1 MLTDSDKSNITMRRP
16 YPVLPQ
22 PGEIWE
28 LNPQVLSPIK
38 FSTYEE
44 NNLYSSEA
52 QRFLQGHTPPR
63 YAMIVTEPDL
73 DNETE
78 IEWKIVSVMLLSGEI
93 NFISD
98 VDLLIP
104 GHISGL
110 AQDLLA
116 ETWHIQLM
124 LTCNLLQPVG
134 KRLSQEIY
142 DILLDIG
149 DDQHGLVTQ
158 QPEISK
164 IERLGLK
171 RGNKKALEIPEIAL
185 FHKQEQAWSDVL
197 TIPIASYHTYI
208 KSLKFTSQILHNQL
222 QIEQEWAELESNQN
236 TFLELVS
243 TSLSKTQTVLSHWLQ
258 NIFESEWQ
266 VVSTFPNFAIATRSH
281 ADLQNTPTNPDEI
294 AAIIN
299 QLSIENDEKQR
310 QRAVKLLG
318 EIAFG
323 NSDAIQAL
331 VCLLRSTSDDETLWT
346 AVESL
351 RKIDPENPAAGVK
364 RVKLIDLGMQIAGK
378 AVALAVAL
386 FQKSDG
392 DISVL
397 LQVYPTGNDDYLPPD
412 LKLILLND
420 SGEILHEVIAR
431 RADIYIQL
439 KFSCQPGERFSVQV
453 ALGEANI
460 TEDFVI

>member
-1 MLTDSDKSNITMRRP
+1 MRRP
-16 YPVLPQ
+16 YPALPQ

-28 LNPQVLSPIK
+28 LSRQVLSPIK
-38 FSTYEE
+38 FSPNEE

-52 QRFLQGHTPPR
+52 QNFLQGNAPPR
-63 YAMIVTEPDL
+63 YVMIVTEPETEPEL

-78 IEWKIVSVMLLSGEI
+78 TEWNIVSVMVLSVEI
-93 NFISD
+93 SFISD

-104 GHISGL
+104 AHISGL
-110 AQDLLA
+110 TQDLLA
-116 ETWHIQLM
+116 ETWNVQLM
-124 LTCNLLQPVG
+124 LACNLLQPVG
-134 KRLSQEIY
+134 KRVSHEIY
-142 DILLDIG
+142 DILLTIG
-149 DDQHGLVTQ
+149 DCDRGLVNQ
-158 QPEISK
+158 PPEISQ
-164 IERLGLK
+164 IELLGLK
-171 RGNKKALEIPEIAL
+171 SANKKALETPEIAL
-185 FHKQEQAWSDVL
+185 FHRQEQAWNDVL
-197 TIPIASYHTYI
+197 TIPLAAYHTYL
-208 KSLKFTSQILHNQL
+208 KSLKFTNQILNEQL
-222 QIEQEWAELESNQN
+222 QIEQELPELESIPNRVLQ
-236 TFLELVS
+236 LVS
-243 TSLSKTQTVLSHWLQ
+243 ASLSKTQTVLSDWWR
-258 NIFESEWQ
+258 NIFDLEWQ
-266 VVSTFPNFAIATRSH
+266 VVSTVPNFAIATRSNT
-281 ADLQNTPTNPDEI
+281 DLQNTPANPDEI

-299 QLSIENDEKQR
+299 QLSVENDESLR
-310 QRAVKLLG
+310 QRAAKRLG
-318 EIAFG
+318 EIAVG

-364 RVKLIDLGMQIAGK
+364 RVKVIDLGMQIAGK
-378 AVALAVAL
+378 TVALAVAL
-386 FQKSDG
+386 LQKLDG

-412 LKLILLND
+412 LKLILLDD

-439 KFSCQPGERFSVQV
+439 KFSCQPGEKFSVQV

>member
-1 MLTDSDKSNITMRRP
+1 MRKP
-16 YPVLPQ
+16 YLVIPQ

-28 LNPQVLSPIK
+28 LSRQVLSPIK
-38 FSTYEE
+38 FSTNEE

-52 QRFLQGHTPPR
+52 QSFLQGSTPPR
-63 YAMIVTEPDL
+63 YVMIVTEPEL
-73 DNETE
+73 ENETE
-78 IEWKIVSVMLLSGEI
+78 TEWNMVSVMVLSAET

-104 GHISGL
+104 AHISGL
-110 AQDLLA
+110 SQDLLA

-134 KRLSQEIY
+134 KRVSNEIY
-142 DILLDIG
+142 DILLTIG
-149 DDQHGLVTQ
+149 DGDHGLVNQ
-158 QPEISK
+158 QPEISQ

-171 RGNKKALEIPEIAL
+171 QGTTKALEIPKIAL
-185 FHKQEQAWSDVL
+185 FHKQEQAWSDIL
-197 TIPIASYHTYI
+197 TIPIAAYHTYI
-208 KSLKFTSQILHNQL
+208 KSLKLTSQLLNDQL
-222 QIEQEWAELESNQN
+222 QIEQELTELESSQNQ
-236 TFLELVS
+236 LLQLVS
-243 TSLSKTQTVLSHWLQ
+243 ASFSKTQTVLSRWLQ
-258 NIFESEWQ
+258 NIFEPEWQ
-266 VVSTFPNFAIATRSH
+266 IISTVPNFAIATRSN
-281 ADLQNTPTNPDEI
+281 ADSQNTPANPDEI
-294 AAIIN
+294 AAIIK
-299 QLSIENDEKQR
+299 QLSIENNESQR
-310 QRAVKLLG
+310 QRAANLLG
-318 EIAFG
+318 KIAFG

-331 VCLLRSTSDDETLWT
+331 VCLLRSTSDDETLWI

-351 RKIDPENPAAGVK
+351 RKIDPENPATGVK
-364 RVKLIDLGMQIAGK
+364 RVKLIDLGMHIAGK

-386 FQKSDG
+386 LQKSDG

-412 LKLILLND
+412 LKLILLDN
-420 SGEILHEVIAR
+420 SGEILHQVIAR

-439 KFSCQPGERFSVQV
+439 KFSCQPRERFSVQV